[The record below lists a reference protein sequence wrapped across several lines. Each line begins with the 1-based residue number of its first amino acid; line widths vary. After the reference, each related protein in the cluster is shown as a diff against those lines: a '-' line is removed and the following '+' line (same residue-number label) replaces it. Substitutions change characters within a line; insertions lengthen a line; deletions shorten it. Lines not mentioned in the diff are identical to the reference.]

1 LKDVKDDIGQIFV
14 NAFRYNAKNSQV
26 WLDAKRL
33 RVRSNLRVLPFPSHL
48 LTVFS
53 SLPSPTLQKS
63 LKDTYAVM
71 TGEAPPP
78 DEDDIPVTSG
88 GPNSEGD
95 IAVGGDG
102 VLLREGEIPGT
113 KFAKRGATLKP
124 WLTKKLAETTRA
136 VDARCVVLLSPLP
149 LRFPLLTFLSR
160 RSGHSLI
167 EYFRTLPDKRI
178 YADYYRVITNPI
190 GPSALPFL
198 SFLPTPAHAIYLK
211 QPSTT
216 SRPRSTSAVTRTST
230 SLWPTST

>member
-1 LKDVKDDIGQIFV
+1 
-14 NAFRYNAKNSQV
+14 
-26 WLDAKRL
+26 
-33 RVRSNLRVLPFPSHL
+33 
-48 LTVFS
+48 
-53 SLPSPTLQKS
+53 
-63 LKDTYAVM
+63 M

-136 VDARCVVLLSPLP
+136 VDARCVEIPSPFPPSLP
-149 LRFPLLTFLSR
+149 YVLTFLSS

-167 EYFRTLPDKRI
+167 EYFRALPDKRI

-190 GPSALPFL
+190 GASSLSFL
-198 SFLPTPAHAIYLK
+198 SFLPPPAHTVHLK

-230 SLWPTST
+230 NSWPTST